1 MPTIS
6 NDRFPVRSAAALA
19 LLGASAI
26 AQAGP
31 TIEID
36 PRTEAFATRAA
47 CERALEQRHSAARS
61 RLESLSPA
69 EKRGNS
75 VGKLKRNADAHL
87 SYAETVDLGGA
98 TAETDMP
105 GSQTEL
111 FTCRGSTLEHRI
123 DYGMGAG

>member
-6 NDRFPVRSAAALA
+6 ADRALRAAAALI
-19 LLGASAI
+19 LLGGAGAAWAS
-26 AQAGP
+26 G

-36 PRTEAFATRAA
+36 PRTEAFASRGA

-61 RLESLSPA
+61 RLASLSPA

-75 VGKLKRNADAHL
+75 VGKLKRNGDDQL
-87 SYAETVDLGGA
+87 SYAETVGLDAG
-98 TAETDMP
+98 TPEMDMP

-111 FTCRGSTLEHRI
+111 FTCRGNTLEHRI
-123 DYGMGAG
+123 DYGTGAR